1 MKKVLIVFDTSR
13 LTGRDL
19 LRGAEAYFSTFA
31 QWEVYTLDPN
41 YLSGDFANE
50 LEQLDLETFDGF
62 LGHTRTR
69 EFICC
74 TENISTVLKD
84 QKTDLY
90 KPKEKTAGTSP
101 ITTNSSQIGETAAD
115 YFISRGFK
123 NYAYCGFIN
132 LPWSDRRYKSYS
144 EALSQKGFNDIQYYM
159 HRPSRD
165 KVSDQKNMAEWLK
178 NLPKPIAIFACNDD
192 RAVYVL
198 EACKSSN
205 INVPEE
211 VAVLGVDND
220 DLICNLSSPP
230 LSSIALNFK
239 NAGFQA
245 AKHLDELMM
254 KTAENTTIDV
264 LAVEIFTRKSTDIVA
279 IEDPELA
286 SAIVF
291 IRAHFQEPIQV
302 TDVVDATTISR
313 RELEYRFKFEFK
325 KTVQE
330 EINRLR
336 IELIKKMLMTSRE
349 PVYHIANQLKFTD
362 PEHFSRYFKNLTGVS
377 PSVFRR
383 SSVNAAI
390 MRQEPFV
397 KL

>member
-1 MKKVLIVFDTSR
+1 MKKVLIYFDTSR

-19 LRGAEAYFSTFA
+19 LRGAETYLSTFA
-31 QWEVYTLDPN
+31 QWEVFTLNPN
-41 YLSGDFANE
+41 YLSDDFAKE
-50 LEQLDLETFDGF
+50 LGLLDLETFDGF
-62 LGHTRTR
+62 LGHTRNR

-74 TENISTVLKD
+74 TEDISSILKD
-84 QKTDLY
+84 QKFDIY
-90 KPKEKTAGTSP
+90 APKKKMANTSP
-101 ITTNSSQIGETAAD
+101 IKTNSLQIGETAAE

-132 LPWSDRRYKSYS
+132 LDWSDGRYKSYS
-144 EALSQKGFNDIQYYM
+144 EALSQNGFNDTKYYM

-165 KVSDQKNMAEWLK
+165 KVSDHKALAAWLVS
-178 NLPKPIAIFACNDD
+178 LPKPIAIFTCNDD
-192 RAVYVL
+192 RAVSVL
-198 EACKSSN
+198 EACKIN
-205 INVPEE
+205 HINVPEE

-245 AKHLDELMM
+245 AKHLDELMT
-254 KTAENTTIDV
+254 KNTENTTIDV
-264 LAVEIFTRKSTDIVA
+264 LPVEIFTRRSTDIVA

-291 IRAHFQEPIQV
+291 IKEHFQEPIQV
-302 TDVVDATTISR
+302 TDVVDATTLSR
-313 RELEYRFKFEFK
+313 RELEYRFKFEIK
-325 KTVQE
+325 KTIQE
-330 EINRLR
+330 EINRFR
-336 IELIKKMLMTSRE
+336 IEMIKKMLMTSRE
-349 PVYHIANQLKFTD
+349 PIHHIANQLKFTD
-362 PEHFSRYFKNLTGVS
+362 PEHFSRYFKNLTGIS